1 MIQNENVNFSAAE
14 IKIIVH
20 ATEEKDSILEHINCA
35 LNVPPNSFSAVKT
48 QGHWGNEILLLTGI
62 LSKNEANSLYRKV
75 EASLLENYDEL
86 SNFYDEK
93 GNLYVR
99 LDKQRLCRGKL
110 SISENDSIR
119 IRFRNVMTYGSRKA
133 IIE

>member
-20 ATEEKDSILEHINCA
+20 ATEEKDSILEHINSA
-35 LNVPPNSFSAVKT
+35 LNVPPDSFSTVKT

-62 LSKNEANSLYRKV
+62 LSKNEANSLYSKV

>member
-20 ATEEKDSILEHINCA
+20 ATEEKDSILEHINSA
-35 LNVPPNSFSAVKT
+35 LNVPPDSFSTVKT

>member
-1 MIQNENVNFSAAE
+1 MIRNENVSFSAAE

-20 ATEEKDSILEHINCA
+20 ATEEKDSILEHLNST
-35 LNVPPNSFSAVKT
+35 LNVPSDAFSTVKT

-62 LSKNEANSLYRKV
+62 LSKNEANSLYRKI
-75 EASLLENYDEL
+75 EASLFENCDEL
-86 SNFYDEK
+86 SNLYDEK
-93 GNLYVR
+93 GNLYIR

-110 SISENDSIR
+110 SISESDSVR
-119 IRFRNVMTYGSRKA
+119 IRFRNVITYGTHKA